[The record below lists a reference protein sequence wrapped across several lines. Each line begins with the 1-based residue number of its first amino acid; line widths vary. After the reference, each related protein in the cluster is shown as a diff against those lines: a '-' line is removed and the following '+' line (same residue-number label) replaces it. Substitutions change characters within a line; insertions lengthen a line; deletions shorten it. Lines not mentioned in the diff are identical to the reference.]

1 MRFGAKSVGALTLCG
16 FALSASFAQ
25 PQIQPAPSSDA
36 ASNVRQEHVRQEQV
50 RQEQVRQEE
59 VRREHS
65 SHRPAPVVLSPDDG
79 LSVIAAAL
87 DERVK
92 AARQPDCSHLV
103 HAIYLQAGF
112 PYPYAS
118 SSDLYAGAEDFQRV
132 TRPQPG
138 DLVVW
143 PGHVGIVVNPAQRAF
158 FSRLHRGPGID
169 AYDAQYWK
177 QRGQVRF
184 YRYVKT
190 DPARV
195 TTRLVNSQR
204 HK

>member
-1 MRFGAKSVGALTLCG
+1 MRFSAKTVGALTLCG

-25 PQIQPAPSSDA
+25 PQIQPAQNSDA
-36 ASNVRQEHVRQEQV
+36 PAQV
-50 RQEQVRQEE
+50 RQEQVR
-59 VRREHS
+59 REHS
-65 SHRPAPVVLSPDDG
+65 SRRPAPAVLSPDDG

-87 DERVK
+87 DARVK

-118 SSDLYAGAEDFQRV
+118 SSDLYDGTDDFQRV

-158 FSRLHRGPGID
+158 FSRLRRGPGVD
-169 AYDAQYWK
+169 AYDAAVLEAA
-177 QRGQVRF
+177 RTGQILPLRKD
-184 YRYVKT
+184 RPGPR
-190 DPARV
+190 DDDAPGQSAAQ
-195 TTRLVNSQR
+195 VNPF
-204 HK
+204 

>member
-1 MRFGAKSVGALTLCG
+1 MRFRANTVGALTLCG
-16 FALSASFAQ
+16 LALSASSVQ
-25 PQIQPAPSSDA
+25 PQIQKAQSSDA
-36 ASNVRQEHVRQEQV
+36 VTPIH
-50 RQEQVRQEE
+50 
-59 VRREHS
+59 RERARP
-65 SHRPAPVVLSPDDG
+65 RPAPVTLSPDDG

-87 DERVK
+87 DARVQ
-92 AARQPDCSHLV
+92 ATRQRDCSHLV

-118 SSDLYAGAEDFQRV
+118 SSDLYDGADDFQRV

-143 PGHVGIVVNPAQRAF
+143 PGHVGIVVNPAQRVF
-158 FSRLHRGPGID
+158 FSRLRSGPGVD
-169 AYDAQYWK
+169 AYDAEYWK

-184 YRYVKT
+184 YRYIRSA
-190 DPARV
+190 PAHV
-195 TTRLVNSQR
+195 ATTRLVLSQR

>member
-36 ASNVRQEHVRQEQV
+36 ASNV